1 MPHQLAAA
9 APRRHLCAS
18 RLPRWL
24 PPSRSRALLEADV
37 SLPVVR
43 RFVKKVEEAALGE
56 RVVKGLSPDQK
67 LVKVGANS
75 QPVSFC

>member
-1 MPHQLAAA
+1 M
-9 APRRHLCAS
+9 
-18 RLPRWL
+18 
-24 PPSRSRALLEADV
+24 

-67 LVKVGANS
+67 LVKVRAHPVWSGCLVVVRGAGGAWS
-75 QPVSFC
+75 RG